1 MKTLEFTAKYRTGTG
16 FITAKTTMAVRNVQ
30 YIQEVPPETPE
41 YQDGMITTIFQI
53 VGPTYS
59 TDSYED
65 LVSKYNEL
73 MAEES

>member
-59 TDSYED
+59 TDSYEN